1 MANSVAEYADTKPS
15 TGIHCCC
22 STAADI
28 VELWKASNV
37 FGIQVLR
44 EEAENAMF
52 RRLEASVEFFAF
64 NPKPKTSPRAE
75 KGCNTVTVVHD
86 LVYDLYNHIERE
98 TRVCPVSSS
107 QGNEVFRVCEPH
119 VFDHRPNLCDFCGDL
134 CETCQKLLRNMAL
147 SDDVHNQMIDVA
159 DEHSRR
165 YEPRPTSTRPE
176 GRTREL
182 VESEI
187 QELCEALNIALAK
200 TPKESRIHTM
210 LLDHMCKTPVE
221 PWGGVELCR
230 FLERHSPVA

>member
-28 VELWKASNV
+28 VELWKAGNF
-37 FGIQVLR
+37 FGIRVLL

-52 RRLEASVEFFAF
+52 RRMEASVKFFAF

-75 KGCNTVTVVHD
+75 KCCNTITVVHD
-86 LVYDLYNHIERE
+86 LCNHIKRE

-107 QGNEVFRVCEPH
+107 QGIDVFRVCEPH
-119 VFDHRPNLCDFCGDL
+119 VFDHRPSRCDFCGDF
-134 CETCQKLLRNMAL
+134 CETCQRLLRNVEL
-147 SDDVHNQMIDVA
+147 LNDVRDHIIDVA
-159 DEHSRR
+159 DERSRR
-165 YEPRPTSTRPE
+165 YEPRPTFTRPE
-176 GRTREL
+176 DRTRER

-210 LLDHMCKTPVE
+210 LLGHMCKTPVE

-230 FLERHSPVA
+230 FLERHNPVA